1 MFLHR
6 FLSLHSLTYP
16 ALAGSVQHDGGMVL
30 SNQLRH
36 QNGRKPWGGNMYLQ
50 HPSTEWLYL
59 QEVKSAN
66 HTNVNILGIAISKSA
81 LILKANVGK
90 SCIKG
95 QIEIHAA
102 SPSPVYHLACNNLP
116 PTSTIC
122 LHIPLDINIM
132 YISQL

>member
-90 SCIKG
+90 VALKDRLRSTQHLPLLSITW
-95 QIEIHAA
+95 HAIT
-102 SPSPVYHLACNNLP
+102 SHPHP
-116 PTSTIC
+116 PYVFIY
-122 LHIPLDINIM
+122 L
-132 YISQL
+132 

>member
-1 MFLHR
+1 MEGN
-6 FLSLHSLTYP
+6 P
-16 ALAGSVQHDGGMVL
+16 GGEICIYNIRQQ
-30 SNQLRH
+30 SGYIYR
-36 QNGRKPWGGNMYLQ
+36 
-50 HPSTEWLYL
+50 
-59 QEVKSAN
+59 KSAN

-81 LILKANVGK
+81 LILKANVGE